1 MSQGIHAS
9 PVPAA
14 PASATP
20 DNPCLDCGAC
30 CAYYR
35 VSFYCGEL
43 TGGLGGF
50 VPAELTSQVT
60 SLIACMQGTERG
72 HGRCVAL
79 RGELGR
85 PGIRCTI
92 YAKRPSTCRD
102 FASWLPDGTP
112 NPDCQALRTRLGLP
126 LLAAKLPGNP
136 G

>member
-30 CAYYR
+30 CAHYR

-60 SLIACMQGTERG
+60 PLIACMQGTESG

-85 PGIRCTI
+85 PGIHCTI
-92 YAKRPSTCRD
+92 YANRPSTCRD

-112 NPDCQALRTRLGLP
+112 NPDCQALRQQLGLP
-126 LLAAKLPGNP
+126 PLDRRAAKTPA
-136 G
+136 